1 MAFRPAPVSPQTP
14 GCPCARH
21 GRNHLTHGQR
31 VSVPLVG
38 VTVTPE
44 LLAAIEDQNFGEPW
58 REDRA

>member
-1 MAFRPAPVSPQTP
+1 
-14 GCPCARH
+14 
-21 GRNHLTHGQR
+21 
-31 VSVPLVG
+31 VSVPFAGG